1 MELKLLQ
8 IRLLVKDFRKSV
20 SFYKKHLELPISL
33 YEEAMEY
40 ALFDTGETKIE
51 LLPRNVMARGVGE
64 ENKPVDVETQSSFL
78 FQFKV
83 ENVDKAYKH
92 LREKDITFVNE
103 PHDRTEWGAR
113 IAHLRDPDGNLI
125 EIYTMLGGDE

>member
-1 MELKLLQ
+1 MKLKLLQ

-20 SFYKKHLELPISL
+20 SFYKNQLELPISL
-33 YEEAMEY
+33 YEEDMEY

-51 LLPRNVMARGVGE
+51 LLPRNVMAGGVGE
-64 ENKPVDVETQSSFL
+64 ENKPVDAETQSSFL

-83 ENVDKAYKH
+83 EDVDKAYKH

-125 EIYTMLGGDE
+125 EIYTMLRRDE

>member
-1 MELKLLQ
+1 MELLQ

-20 SFYKKHLELPISL
+20 SFYKNQLELPVSMCDEDIK
-33 YEEAMEY
+33 Y

-51 LLPRNVMARGVGE
+51 LLPRKMMAEGVGE
-64 ENKPVDVETQSSFL
+64 ENLLVDAETQSSFL

-83 ENVDKAYKH
+83 ENVDKAYKR

-125 EIYTMLGGDE
+125 EIYTMLGRDE

>member
-1 MELKLLQ
+1 MKLLQ

-20 SFYKKHLELPISL
+20 SFYKNQLELPINL
-33 YEEAMEY
+33 YEEDMEY

-51 LLPRNVMARGVGE
+51 LLPRNVMAEGVGE
-64 ENKPVDVETQSSFL
+64 KNKPVDAEAQSTFL

-83 ENVDKAYKH
+83 EDVDRSYEYLH
-92 LREKDITFVNE
+92 EKSIMFVNA

-113 IAHLRDPDGNLI
+113 VAHFRDPDGNLI
-125 EIYTMLGGDE
+125 EIYTMLGRDE